1 MAHPAGSELPGYEEV
16 TESLTEEFAGI
27 HPPALVSRCVAA
39 ARHSAEDVT
48 GSATPDLVQR
58 IARKH
63 LQILATVA
71 AERNRQITFGNST

>member
-1 MAHPAGSELPGYEEV
+1 MPHPTDSERPGYEEV
-16 TESLTEEFAGI
+16 AETLIEEFSDV

-48 GSATPDLVQR
+48 GAATPDLVRR

-63 LQILATVA
+63 LEILATVA
-71 AERNRQITFGNST
+71 AEGGHQITFGNTP